1 MTRWTR
7 SRGRS
12 RPRGVWVALG
22 AGVLGCVLLF
32 GLVLLP
38 LLGLIGSSAGAAWF
52 VPVPFGTIALVC
64 TVGFVLTLGMLALIT
79 RVRSVPL
86 AWVLASAALFCVL
99 LTSLYPAVAVAQAGV
114 EQGSQLMPWILGW
127 IDRAS
132 GFMS

>member
-12 RPRGVWVALG
+12 RPRGVWFALG
-22 AGVLGCVLLF
+22 AGTMGCALLF
-32 GLVLLP
+32 GLVLFP
-38 LLGLIGSSAGAAWF
+38 LLGLIGSSAGTAWF